1 LDPPD
6 GLRSA
11 RATNAHNYVRHGTL
25 DLFARAI
32 TSPVATLSAN
42 IERRMSS
49 PFCRDVEATVE
60 PTLDIHVVLDN
71 LSAHRAPLVQRW
83 LLRHP
88 RVHSHF
94 TPTYASWLN
103 LVERFFGL
111 LTEKAPKR
119 GSHTSISQ
127 LRAAILAYVD
137 AHNDR
142 GTPFTWVKT
151 ADEILDSMRRF
162 GVRVQQVHR
171 Q

>member
-1 LDPPD
+1 LAF
-6 GLRSA
+6 LRE
-11 RATNAHNYVRHGTL
+11 
-25 DLFARAI
+25 
-32 TSPVATLSAN
+32 
-42 IERRMSS
+42 IES
-49 PFCRDVEATVE
+49 TVDRG
-60 PTLDIHVVLDN
+60 LDIHVVLDN
-71 LSAHRAPLVQRW
+71 LSAHRAPPVQRW

-88 RVHSHF
+88 RVRFHF

-111 LTEKAPKR
+111 LTEKALKR
-119 GSHTSISQ
+119 GSHTSIAQ

-142 GTPFTWVKT
+142 GAPFTWVKT

-162 GVRVQQVHR
+162 GLRVQQVHG